1 MFDEWGNPITGK
13 YKVSPGDN
21 LTKISNELEVP
32 IDSLVS
38 FNRLPN
44 PDNIKVGQTLLFRKE
59 PGMLDNISRL
69 IFGENEDSK
78 EVNNQI
84 NKNILNPQKPQ
95 EEDPE
100 YVKLKK
106 TIFKNKDINN
116 FARVMSSI
124 YSHEMRKRGMPLHNI
139 DNLVK
144 QDALESNYGIST
156 RGNGYNLGGVKV
168 FNDKEKL
175 GTLYKDGF
183 YYRNFKDLG
192 DYVNYKLNLLE
203 NDYGGVISAP
213 AKEFIDRIHGNN
225 PNKKVYSGNKKH
237 YINSFKGMIS
247 LSSALNKLRTSNNIQ
262 FKQYGGILL
271 SPLDYLPDYSVKD
284 IKVDPSIFNSWE
296 AIKSDYIEPAVTTK
310 DEPLFNLSDY
320 ILANQPNYI
329 IKNKKST
336 KEEKEKEEKEE
347 ELSKEEKSN
356 NVEISNSVPNS
367 YKYSNKA
374 QWIKELSESYKKA
387 GITNPEALKYLIAQ
401 DALESGW
408 GKSAQGNFNFGNLTT
423 GSSWK
428 GDYVKGRDKDANG
441 NPISQKF
448 RSYNSMDEYARDK
461 VEFLTR
467 LYDFNQNDDLQTF
480 ISKLTGNNKGH
491 RRYAEARNYGES
503 LTKVFQSLIDKK
515 QKGGIFDWTSEDLYN
530 SVYKKGWTPKSDKKV
545 LESIKKEI
553 QETHNKNFDK
563 GANIAYG
570 ISRLVP
576 GPIGLATDIADVGYE
591 LYKNKS
597 LSNSAM
603 DAVKFSSWL
612 LKRKFGK
619 GTDLVNNIAK
629 DVFGGYQK
637 VANTVDTTED
647 SKQLYNTVN
656 KHQEGGVLLFGNPE
670 TSEMLTYKMPDGSIR
685 TIPNPGAGF
694 VSGTDPVGQVVV
706 EGAVLNKPLGWA
718 FGKAVNWAKGL
729 LNKRNISAGNFN
741 KGEGIVSNNSEKI
754 IKKEDLPSYANPNWQ
769 GDSVELTKDRLRNG
783 GFDRIETNSNGKIKI
798 NNKEFILNSKPAN
811 IKSTDFDN
819 LESENLGAAI
829 LGLSKYNNPIWGVF
843 KDAPS
848 KFLKGKPN
856 KDINAHEFSH
866 WVEHP
871 IPKLNESIYKP
882 VNNYLIGDEVLARG
896 TQIKNYFGLKEGEE
910 LTEDMLK
917 YASQNMV
924 KDLGYDNSLTKF
936 FSGIIDYDKMA
947 KYLNKYSL
955 STIPITIY
963 NYDDK

>member
-13 YKVSPGDN
+13 YKVNPGDN

-38 FNRLPN
+38 FNRLSN

-78 EVNNQI
+78 EINNQI
-84 NKNILNPQKPQ
+84 NKNILNLQKPQ

-124 YSHEMRKRGMPLHNI
+124 YSHEMRKRGLPLHNI

-213 AKEFIDRIHGNN
+213 AEEFIDRIHGNN

-247 LSSALNKLRTSNNIQ
+247 LSSALNKLRTSSNIQ

-296 AIKSDYIEPAVTTK
+296 AIKSDYIEPTITTK
-310 DEPLFNLSDY
+310 DESLFNLSDY
-320 ILANQPNYI
+320 ILATQPNYI

-356 NVEISNSVPNS
+356 NVGISNSIPNS
-367 YKYSNKA
+367 YKYSSKA
-374 QWIKELSESYKKA
+374 QWVKELSESYKRA
-387 GITNPEALKYLIAQ
+387 GITNPNALKYLIAQ

-428 GDYVKGRDKDANG
+428 GDYVQGRDKDANG

-448 RSYNSMDEYARDK
+448 RSYNSMDEYTRDK

-467 LYDFNQNDDLQTF
+467 LYDFNQNDNLQTF

-503 LTKVFQSLIDKK
+503 LTKVFQSLI
-515 QKGGIFDWTSEDLYN
+515 S
-530 SVYKKGWTPKSDKKV
+530 
-545 LESIKKEI
+545 
-553 QETHNKNFDK
+553 
-563 GANIAYG
+563 
-570 ISRLVP
+570 
-576 GPIGLATDIADVGYE
+576 
-591 LYKNKS
+591 
-597 LSNSAM
+597 
-603 DAVKFSSWL
+603 
-612 LKRKFGK
+612 
-619 GTDLVNNIAK
+619 
-629 DVFGGYQK
+629 
-637 VANTVDTTED
+637 
-647 SKQLYNTVN
+647 
-656 KHQEGGVLLFGNPE
+656 KHQEGGVLLFGNSE
-670 TSEMLTYKMPDGSIR
+670 TSEMLTYKMPDGSIK
-685 TIPNPGAGF
+685 TVPNTKAGF
-694 VSGTDPVGQVVV
+694 VSGTDPVGQVIV
-706 EGAVLNKPLGWA
+706 EGAILNKPLSWA
-718 FGKAVNWAKGL
+718 FGKAINWAKGL
-729 LNKRNISAGNFN
+729 LNKRNISVGNFS
-741 KGEGIVSNNSEKI
+741 KGEEVINNSEKI
-754 IKKEDLPSYANPNWQ
+754 ISKEDLPSYTIPNWQ
-769 GDSVELTKDRLRNG
+769 GDAVELTKDRLRNG
-783 GFDRIETNSNGKIKI
+783 GFERLEQSTNDILNNPFEYNLKDSGDGIKFISPKYSSETRNKILKSNPKNFTSKEVNRESRNVGYGKPNGSLNNSN
-798 NNKEFILNSKPAN
+798 
-811 IKSTDFDN
+811 D
-819 LESENLGAAI
+819 
-829 LGLSKYNNPIWGVF
+829 WGIF
-843 KDAPS
+843 NDAPS
-848 KFLKGKPN
+848 KYSDNPQIRS
-856 KDINAHEFSH
+856 DINAHEFSH
-866 WVEHP
+866 W
-871 IPKLNESIYKP
+871 IYYPKYGPSEKYF
-882 VNNYLIGDEVLARG
+882 NYDNLPSSLRSHGEFAGRG
-896 TQIKNYFGLKEGEE
+896 TQLKNYFGLKEGEE
-910 LTEDMLK
+910 LTGDMLK
-917 YASQNMV
+917 YAKENFA
-924 KDLGYDNSLTKF
+924 KDRGYDNHMIDFLNRIKDF
-936 FSGIIDYDKMA
+936 DKVAKWLNMFSASI
-947 KYLNKYSL
+947 
-955 STIPITIY
+955 IPITIY
-963 NYDDK
+963 NGNNK